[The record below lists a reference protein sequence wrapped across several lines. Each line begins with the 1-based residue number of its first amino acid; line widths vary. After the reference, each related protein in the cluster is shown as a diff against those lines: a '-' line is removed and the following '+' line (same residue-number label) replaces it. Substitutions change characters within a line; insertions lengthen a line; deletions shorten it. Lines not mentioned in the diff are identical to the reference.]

1 MDVFTQYGGR
11 INSIILVLILLLL
24 TDISRRS
31 ARNLFKLA
39 ALAILVAAMG
49 VNFFLE
55 NKWAGYVLFAVGM
68 VLSIVSY
75 VQKRKKP
82 TKD

>member
-1 MDVFTQYGGR
+1 MEVFTQYGGR
-11 INSIILVLILLLL
+11 INSVILILVLLLL

-39 ALAILVAAMG
+39 ALAVLLAALG

-55 NKWAGYVLFAVGM
+55 NKWAGYVLFAVGA
-68 VLSIVSY
+68 VLSIVGY
-75 VQKRKKP
+75 VQGWKK
-82 TKD
+82 KSE